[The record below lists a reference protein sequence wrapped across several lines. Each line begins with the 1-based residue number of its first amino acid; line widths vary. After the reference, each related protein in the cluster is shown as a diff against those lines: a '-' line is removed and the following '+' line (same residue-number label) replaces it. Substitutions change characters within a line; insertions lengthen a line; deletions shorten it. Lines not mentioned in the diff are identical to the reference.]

1 MSMAKV
7 DSSSNHLPPMVVP
20 MSHALDAVPLLGAS
34 PLALVLLTSAQGVNA
49 KLIKHL
55 LIPCNLRL

>member
-1 MSMAKV
+1 MSTEKV
-7 DSSSNHLPPMVVP
+7 GSSSNHLLPMVVP

-34 PLALVLLTSAQGVNA
+34 PLALVLLISAQGVSA

-55 LIPCNLRL
+55 LKPCNLRL